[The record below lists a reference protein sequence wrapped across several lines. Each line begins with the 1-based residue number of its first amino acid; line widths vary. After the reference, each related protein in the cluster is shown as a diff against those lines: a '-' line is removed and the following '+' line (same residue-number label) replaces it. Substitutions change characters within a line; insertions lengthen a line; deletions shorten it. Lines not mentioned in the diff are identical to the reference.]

1 MPNKQITTVQGQMW
15 DQIALSG
22 YGQERAMSDVARANV
37 DLADCLEF
45 SGEMTVTVPVA
56 AAVEP
61 VRTLPP
67 WERM

>member
-1 MPNKQITTVQGQMW
+1 MPSKQLTTVQGQMW

-22 YGQERAMSDVARANV
+22 VGQERAMGDVARANA
-37 DLADCLEF
+37 DLADYLEF
-45 SGEMTVTVPVA
+45 SGEMKLTVPEA
-56 AAVEP
+56 ADVEP